1 MASGTITLS
10 RSASSGAYIE
20 SKIVWSATADADT
33 NSSKNVTAKIY
44 VRKDNP
50 DILLTIPTS
59 GTWSYSITING
70 SKITGSIS
78 KEVLLDWVLLGTHTV
93 GSIDH
98 DGNGSKSIT
107 IAGSVSAPT
116 GTGFAGH
123 TSSGSGTAKFDT
135 IPRASSVDSISCAT
149 KYFTGTM
156 TYRYTPQSSSFYNRC
171 NVSLNLNGTYLAV
184 KTINL
189 GQKAA
194 SQQTAT
200 LTLVESELATIYNA
214 LPSTDQGTLR
224 FTFRTYSDSGYST
237 QVGDTSVKE
246 ITLYIPDDTTTKPTM
261 TMAVTPVSSLAAPF
275 NTLYIMGRTK
285 VDANFTNGAG
295 KYKAT
300 VTGYEMSVGGITYGS
315 PYTSGYL
322 TTDGNVSVVGSITD
336 SRGFTRDYTTV
347 ITVIPYGAP
356 KIQDVVAERC
366 DKNGNADE
374 SGTYLKITATR
385 SYSKVV
391 SGGVQRNFCKIRYR
405 YKANGAASYSSWATI
420 LEGTSLTSDK
430 VVTGALLG
438 GALSAQSTYLVQV
451 QAIDDIGEYGYT
463 TITVPTENV
472 YWHRDG
478 ARGSLTFGGYVEEDD
493 TFAIAAG
500 KTFKVKS
507 TTGKDVTLSDTGWI
521 SLGLADTVNASTS
534 NFGRMGTGCYYR
546 VLNGNHVYVAF
557 NCAFAYSG
565 SAVTVGGSMIPAPY
579 KPPRNQYAL
588 CTTNGR
594 GIARVFVNSTGDVRI
609 DYVQNMASA
618 ETTSSI
624 TVNWIDGYIDYWV

>member
-70 SKITGSIS
+70 NKVTGSIS

-135 IPRASSVDSISCAT
+135 IPRASSIDSISCAT

-214 LPSTDQGTLR
+214 LPSTDHGTLR

-246 ITLYIPDDTTTKPTM
+246 IALYIPDDTTTKPTM
-261 TMAVTPVSSLAAPF
+261 TMTVTPVSSLAAPF

-478 ARGSLTFGGYVEEDD
+478 ARGSFTFGGYVEEDD

-557 NCAFAYSG
+557 NCAFQYSG
-565 SAVTVGGSMIPAPY
+565 SAVTVGGAMIPAPY

-594 GIARVFVNSTGDVRI
+594 GVARVFVNSTGDVRI
-609 DYVQNMASA
+609 DYVQNMTTG
-618 ETTSSI
+618 ETTSSVA
-624 TVNWIDGYIDYWV
+624 VNWIDGYIDYWV

>member
-1 MASGTITLS
+1 MASGTITLN

-20 SKIVWSATADADT
+20 SKIVWSATADTDT

-44 VRKDNP
+44 VRKDNT
-50 DILLTIPTS
+50 DMLLTIPTS

-70 SKITGSIS
+70 NKVTGSIS

-107 IAGSVSAPT
+107 IAGSVTAPT

-135 IPRASSVDSISCAT
+135 IPRASSIDSLSCAT
-149 KYFTGTM
+149 KYFTGKM

-171 NVSLNLNGTYLAV
+171 NIALNLNGTYIAV
-184 KTINL
+184 KTLSL
-189 GQKAA
+189 GKKAA
-194 SQQTAT
+194 SQQTETVT
-200 LTLVESELATIYNA
+200 LTSDELAIIYNA
-214 LPSTDQGTLR
+214 LPNTDEGTLR

-237 QVGDTSVKE
+237 QVGSADAEE
-246 ITLYIPDDTTTKPTM
+246 ISLYIPNDTTTQPTM
-261 TMAVTPVSSLAAPF
+261 TMAVSPVSSLAAPF

-285 VDANFTNGAG
+285 VDANFSSGAG
-295 KYKAT
+295 KFGAT
-300 VTGYEMSVGGITYGS
+300 VTGYAMSVGGVNYAS

-322 TTDGNVSVVGSITD
+322 TTDGNVTVTGRITD
-336 SRGFTRDYTTV
+336 SRGFTREYTKS
-347 ITVIPYGAP
+347 ITVIPYGPP
-356 KIQDVVAERC
+356 KIQGVVAERC
-366 DKNGNADE
+366 DKNGNVDT
-374 SGTYLKITATR
+374 SGTYLKITAKR
-385 SYSKVV
+385 DYSKVI
-391 SGGVQRNFCKIRYR
+391 SGGVQKNFCKIRYR
-405 YKANGAASYSSWATI
+405 YKLNGAASYSSWATI
-420 LEGTSLTSDK
+420 LEGSSLSSDQI
-430 VVTGALLG
+430 VTGALLG

-451 QAIDDIGEYGYT
+451 QAIDDLGEQGYT
-463 TITVPTENV
+463 TITVPTEAV

-478 ARGSLTFGGYVEEDD
+478 ARGSFTFGGYVEEDD

-507 TTGKDVTLSDTGWI
+507 NTGEDVVVSDTGWI
-521 SLGLADTVNASTS
+521 SLGLADTVTASTS

-546 VLNGNHVYVAF
+546 VINGNHVVVAF
-557 NCAFAYSG
+557 NCAFQYSG
-565 SAVTVGGSMIPAPY
+565 SAVTVGGAMIPAPY
-579 KPPRNQYAL
+579 KPARNQYVL
-588 CTTNGR
+588 CATNGR
-594 GIARVFVNSTGDVRI
+594 GIARAFVNSTGDVRI